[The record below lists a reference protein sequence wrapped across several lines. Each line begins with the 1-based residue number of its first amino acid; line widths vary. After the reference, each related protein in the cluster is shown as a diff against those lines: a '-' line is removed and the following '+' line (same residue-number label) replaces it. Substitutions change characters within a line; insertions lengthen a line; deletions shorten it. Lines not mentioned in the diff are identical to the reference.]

1 MRWWNYSD
9 FSFITLST
17 RLGHPDWVTETPLL
31 QPSTLSWLH
40 GAADQNHLPASQDG
54 KLFRFVRAPSLNRRF
69 FWFPMFDFMFAMLV
83 SHVHLFLSA
92 AAILAF
98 SACSIS
104 ALSLEGKICNTFHKL
119 PHECWHLKTWK
130 AKGNT
135 QNGYS
140 GYLNVL
146 MQTCLNH
153 IW

>member
-1 MRWWNYSD
+1 
-9 FSFITLST
+9 
-17 RLGHPDWVTETPLL
+17 LGHPDWVTETPLL

-104 ALSLEGKICNTFHKL
+104 ALSLRG
-119 PHECWHLKTWK
+119 
-130 AKGNT
+130 
-135 QNGYS
+135 QN
-140 GYLNVL
+140 
-146 MQTCLNH
+146 MQYVPQTTT
-153 IW
+153 